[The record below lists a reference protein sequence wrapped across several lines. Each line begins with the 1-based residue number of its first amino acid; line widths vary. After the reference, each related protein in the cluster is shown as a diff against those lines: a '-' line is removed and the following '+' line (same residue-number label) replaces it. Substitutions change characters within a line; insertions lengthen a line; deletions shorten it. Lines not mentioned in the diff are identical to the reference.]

1 MDDSGQ
7 GAKGGTRRRRFRMS
21 ASSFITGLLA
31 ILLLYPA
38 TVGLVQISNG
48 LSGPE
53 MGQGF
58 PDSCE
63 GKDHK
68 CARIAPEPH
77 RSTGEMEL
85 RFNNTTVDQVLASFD
100 LWVAEQS
107 RTIEGQRSINESG
120 VDIHVVIHTQW
131 LSYADDLYIHIEC
144 NGDDTVVWLHSSSRL
159 GVSDLGVNPA
169 RILDLQSSLISVQHA
184 GAPCL

>member
-1 MDDSGQ
+1 
-7 GAKGGTRRRRFRMS
+7 MS
-21 ASSFITGLLA
+21 ASSAITGLLV

-53 MGQGF
+53 SGQGF
-58 PDSCE
+58 PDNCE

-68 CARIAPEPH
+68 CARIAPDSH
-77 RSTGEMEL
+77 RSNGEMEL
-85 RFNNTTVDQVLASFD
+85 RFNNTSADQILATFD
-100 LWVAEQS
+100 LWVDEQP
-107 RTIEGQRSINESG
+107 RTIESHHSIDESG

-144 NGDDTVVWLHSSSRL
+144 NGDDAVVWLHSSSRF
-159 GVSDLGVNPA
+159 GVSDLGVNPN
-169 RILDLQSSLISVQHA
+169 RILDLHSSLISVQHA
-184 GAPCL
+184 GTPCS

>member
-77 RSTGEMEL
+77 RSTGG
-85 RFNNTTVDQVLASFD
+85 LA
-100 LWVAEQS
+100 
-107 RTIEGQRSINESG
+107 R
-120 VDIHVVIHTQW
+120 
-131 LSYADDLYIHIEC
+131 
-144 NGDDTVVWLHSSSRL
+144 
-159 GVSDLGVNPA
+159 
-169 RILDLQSSLISVQHA
+169 DLQC
-184 GAPCL
+184 GRAPAAQDIIGTS